1 MEDMQLTIT
10 KEKQSPT
17 EGRFVLGPLPT
28 GYGVTL
34 GTSLRRV
41 LLSSLPGGA
50 ITEVRIAGV
59 SHPFTALKGVKE
71 DVVEMLLNLKKIR
84 FTLSGDG
91 PFEATVEVKGK
102 KSVSAED
109 MKVSSEVKVATPKA
123 KIATLTDSSSKLSLN
138 LLIEKGTG
146 YRPAEDRES
155 GKVGVIP
162 LDAVFSPVVNVS
174 FTVEETRVGR
184 ETNLDRLVLDVTTDG
199 TIAPAFALEEAAKTL
214 TSYFGK
220 IAGEKEAKPKKAAK
234 ATDIKEDTSDKVSD
248 EVRKMAIADLKVS
261 PRTLNTLE
269 DGGIKTVGGLLQKSA
284 EELTAM
290 KGFGATGLK
299 EIQKSLT
306 KLGASLKE

>member
-1 MEDMQLTIT
+1 MEDTQLTIT
-10 KEKQSPT
+10 KEKQTAT
-17 EGRFVLGPLPT
+17 EGRFVLGPLPS

-34 GTSLRRV
+34 GTALRRV

-50 ITEVRIAGV
+50 ITEVRIQGV

-91 PFEATVEVKGK
+91 PYEATLEAKGK
-102 KSVSAED
+102 KAVTAEN
-109 MKVSSEVKVATPKA
+109 MEVSSEVKVATPKA
-123 KIATLTDSSSKLSLN
+123 KIATLTDSSAKLSLN

-146 YRPAEDRES
+146 YRTAEEGES

-162 LDAVFSPVVNVS
+162 MDAVFSPVLNVS
-174 FTVEETRVGR
+174 FTVEEARVGR
-184 ETNLDRLVLDVTTDG
+184 RTNLDRLVLDITTDG
-199 TIAPAFALEEAAKTL
+199 TITPADALEESGKTL
-214 TSYFGK
+214 TSFFGK
-220 IAGEKEAKPKKAAK
+220 IAGEKEAKPKKDAK
-234 ATDIKEDTSDKVSD
+234 AAAVREEVSKVGED
-248 EVRKMAIADLKVS
+248 VRKMTIAELKVS

-269 DGGIKTVGGLLQKSA
+269 SGGVKTVGGLLQKSI
-284 EELTAM
+284 EDLIAM

-299 EIQKSLT
+299 EVQKSLT